1 MKKSKQIL
9 KVISLIVILVI
20 VLGSGFTLLFGEQ
33 IENVILNNI
42 NSKIKKE
49 VSLSEINFS
58 LFKNFPYAS
67 VTFTDLLISS
77 AEESDTDSLLFAK
90 TGVVKLNL
98 LDVLT
103 SNYSISN
110 ISILHGN
117 IHLKYSKNGIP
128 NFHILK
134 DSNSTEKSL
143 QISSLEIENTNLV
156 YENLKN
162 KYFLKTKVNSSIL
175 NFKNWDNNIIH
186 LKSDL
191 EDANLYIDNLE
202 YLNNK
207 SVLLNS
213 KISIKEDSILLH
225 SSNAKIN
232 ESFFEEVNY
241 YYLDNTWELNCKV
254 NSAELIEIIHSSPKR
269 FHYLFK
275 NHLLSGGI
283 SATIHVKKDKYF
295 TNPYCNIDFT
305 LEESGYKS
313 KTVDFELTNIRS
325 EGNFNNGKNRNFS
338 TSKFEFNNFSSTKND
353 GELQGDF
360 TLSNLNN
367 YHLNTNLY
375 SSWQLLELNHFL
387 EDSPFRNLNGNVSGI
402 IYYNGNISFDDKIFE
417 FISSSIHS
425 ANLNFKD
432 VYFNYKESDL
442 EFETKE
448 MNWIVENNVVKFPDE
463 NLNVSNTDLNFKGE
477 ISDLILYLINQ
488 RSKIHITG
496 DVLSKNM
503 KFEEL
508 YTITEINGT
517 NEGEE
522 FSTVLPEWIETDLE
536 VNVESFWYKQF
547 NAKKLKGNLKYDM
560 DKLKLS
566 SEKLEM
572 KTLDGRISASF
583 DYFENKLH
591 DLVLKSN
598 ISLNKINISDGF
610 KSFNNLGQ
618 NFVTDKNIK
627 GLATANMYIQSMWDK
642 DYKFYT
648 PSLNVNAQLKIE
660 NGELIEFEPMYN
672 LSDYVSLNELKNV
685 KFANLENTIRIEN
698 EKIIIPEM
706 DIRSTALSVHV
717 SGSHSFNNIMDY
729 RIRLLLSDVL
739 GRKVKE
745 RQSVN
750 VDEIRKNME
759 GKTTIQVKM
768 RGHVDDYKISLDKV
782 KLKGDVFEEIKK
794 ETIEIK
800 NIIKEKILN
809 QPDLEEKELPEWV
822 EEDSGL
828 EIEWEDEK

>member
-1 MKKSKQIL
+1 MKKPKQIL
-9 KVISLIVILVI
+9 KVISLILILVI

-33 IENVILNNI
+33 IENAILNNI
-42 NSKIKKE
+42 NSKLKKE

-77 AEESDTDSLLFAK
+77 SEESNTDSLLFAE
-90 TGVVKLNL
+90 TGVIKLNL

-110 ISILHGN
+110 ISIFHGN
-117 IHLKYSKNGIP
+117 IHLKYSKDGIP

-143 QISSLEIENTNLV
+143 QITSLELENTNLV

-162 KYFLKTKVNSSIL
+162 KYSLKTKVNSSIL

-207 SVLLNS
+207 FVLLNS
-213 KISIKEDSILLH
+213 KISIKEDSILLF

-232 ESFFEEVNY
+232 ESFFEEIGY
-241 YYLDNTWELNCKV
+241 YYTDNTWELNCKV
-254 NSAELIEIIHSSPKR
+254 NSVELQDIIHSSPNR
-269 FHYLFK
+269 FHYLFN
-275 NHLLSGGI
+275 NHHLSGGI

-313 KTVDFELTNIRS
+313 KTQDFELTHIRS

-367 YHLNTNLY
+367 YHLNANLY
-375 SSWQLLELNHFL
+375 SSWELLELSHFL
-387 EDSPFRNLNGNVSGI
+387 EDSPFKNLNGNVSGI
-402 IYYNGNISFDDKIFE
+402 IYYNGNISFDDKMFG
-417 FISSSIHS
+417 FMSSSNHS

-442 EFETKE
+442 EFETEE
-448 MNWIVENNVVKFPDE
+448 MNWIVENHVVKFPDE
-463 NLNVSNTDLNFKGE
+463 NVNVSNTDLNFKGE
-477 ISDLILYLINQ
+477 VPDLILYLINQ
-488 RSKIHITG
+488 KSKIRIIG

-508 YTITEINGT
+508 YTITEINGDK
-517 NEGEE
+517 EGEK

-536 VNVESFWYKQF
+536 LNVESFWYKQF
-547 NAKKLKGNLKYDM
+547 NAKELKGDLKYNI

-566 SEKLEM
+566 SEKLDM
-572 KTLDGRISASF
+572 KTLDGRISLSF

-610 KSFNNLGQ
+610 KSFDNLGQ
-618 NFVTDKNIK
+618 NFITDKNIK
-627 GLATANMYIQSMWDK
+627 GIATANMYIQAMWDK
-642 DYKFYT
+642 DYKFYR
-648 PSLNVNAQLKIE
+648 PSLNVNTQLKIE
-660 NGELIEFEPMYN
+660 DGELIEFEPMYN

-685 KFANLENTIRIEN
+685 KFATLENKIRIEN
-698 EKIIIPEM
+698 EKVIIPEM
-706 DIRSTALSVHV
+706 EIHSTALSVHV

-745 RQSVN
+745 KQSIN
-750 VDEIRKNME
+750 MDEIRENLE
-759 GKTTIQVKM
+759 GKTTIQLKM
-768 RGHVDDYKISLDKV
+768 KGHVDNPKISLDKV

-809 QPDLEEKELPEWV
+809 QPDLEEKESPEWV

-828 EIEWEDEK
+828 EIDWEDEK